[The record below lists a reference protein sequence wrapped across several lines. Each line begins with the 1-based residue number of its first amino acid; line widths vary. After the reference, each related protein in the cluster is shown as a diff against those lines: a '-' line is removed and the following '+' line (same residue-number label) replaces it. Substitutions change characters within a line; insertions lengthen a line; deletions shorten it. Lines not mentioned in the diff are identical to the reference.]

1 MSWFGVVILTLVGLM
16 ILFQASIYWRSKR
29 MVGREAPDLGDE
41 AGARAGGS
49 RLIYFH
55 SPNCGPCKR
64 MSPMIEE
71 MARRHPNIQ
80 SIDVSRQMELALKY
94 NVRATPT
101 VVLVK
106 EGKVAKV
113 LLGPQSQARLEALVK
128 EG

>member
-1 MSWFGVVILTLVGLM
+1 MSWFGVMILSLVGLM
-16 ILFQASIYWRSKR
+16 VLFQFSIYWRSKR
-29 MVGREAPDLGDE
+29 MVGKAAPDLGDGE
-41 AGARAGGS
+41 ENADAGT

-64 MSPMIEE
+64 MSPMVDEL
-71 MARRHPNIQ
+71 AGRYPNVT
-80 SIDVSRQMELALKY
+80 SVDVSRNMEVALKY

-113 LLGPQSQARLEALVK
+113 LLGPQSEARLEALLQ